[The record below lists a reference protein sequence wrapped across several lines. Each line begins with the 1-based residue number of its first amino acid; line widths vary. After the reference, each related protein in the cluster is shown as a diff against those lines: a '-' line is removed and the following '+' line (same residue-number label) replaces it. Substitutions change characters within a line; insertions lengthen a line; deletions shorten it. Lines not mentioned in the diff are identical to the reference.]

1 MLTDEQKSDF
11 GKRFS
16 SMLVDLLSINQDPD
30 LCALCA
36 RIEAIRLELKSDV
49 SQIALTP
56 GPEGPQG
63 EQGPP
68 GLDAGPGADG
78 AQGPAGAEGPAG
90 PQGADGAPGLDG
102 PAGPQGAEGPQ
113 GPAGL
118 DGVPGAE
125 GPAGPQGPAGL
136 DGVPGAEG
144 PAGPQGE
151 EAPKSDEVVSDVMS
165 VMESALSELRSL
177 ASLL

>member
-1 MLTDEQKSDF
+1 MLTDEQKLDF

-30 LCALCA
+30 LCALRA

-63 EQGPP
+63 AEGAP
-68 GLDAGPGADG
+68 GLDAAPGADG
-78 AQGPAGAEGPAG
+78 PAGADGAAGPA
-90 PQGADGAPGLDG
+90 GADGAPGAAGADG
-102 PAGPQGAEGPQ
+102 ADGAEGAQ
-113 GPAGL
+113 G
-118 DGVPGAE
+118 
-125 GPAGPQGPAGL
+125 QR
-136 DGVPGAEG
+136 
-144 PAGPQGE
+144 GE
-151 EAPKSDEVVSDVMS
+151 EAPKSDEVLGDVMS

-177 ASLL
+177 ASLVV